1 MWGVMGGCRAGGLW
15 PGQPRV
21 CGGGSEGISECACSG
36 GGGGVSEDARG
47 EQATVGFKIP
57 PPPGKASPVKAAGT
71 GRAVGRAAQPEFP
84 QVVEEEEEAGGRT

>member
-57 PPPGKASPVKAAGT
+57 PPPVKP
-71 GRAVGRAAQPEFP
+71 AQ
-84 QVVEEEEEAGGRT
+84 